1 MVVATKPM
9 VVASKPKLPSSAA
22 SASGSELGSL
32 FAAFD
37 KDSDGRIS
45 AAELRVCMRA
55 TLGEEVSAEDAE
67 ALVASVDAD
76 GDGLL
81 DADEFARLVHHAEV
95 VEEEAER
102 HRGLRLAFGMYEM
115 EGEGCITPTSL
126 KRMLGRLGAHQEI
139 DDCRAMIC
147 RFDLDGDGVLSFDEF
162 KIMMNA

>member
-1 MVVATKPM
+1 M
-9 VVASKPKLPSSAA
+9 VVASSSSA
-22 SASGSELGSL
+22 STSTSSELGSL

-37 KDSDGRIS
+37 KDADGRIS
-45 AAELRVCMRA
+45 AAELRLCMKA
-55 TLGEEVSAEDAE
+55 TLGEDVSAEDAE

-81 DADEFARLVHHAEV
+81 DGDEFARLVHAEV
-95 VEEEAER
+95 GEEER
-102 HRGLRLAFGMYEM
+102 HRGLRQAFGMYEM
-115 EGEGCITPTSL
+115 EGQGCITPTSL
-126 KRMLGRLGAHQEI
+126 KRMLSRLGAHQEI

>member
-1 MVVATKPM
+1 M
-9 VVASKPKLPSSAA
+9 VVASSSA
-22 SASGSELGSL
+22 SSTSRDLGSL

-37 KDSDGRIS
+37 KDADGRIS
-45 AAELRVCMRA
+45 ASELRLCMRA
-55 TLGEEVSAEDAE
+55 TLGEEVSAEEAE

-81 DADEFARLVHHAEV
+81 DADEFARLALAEV
-95 VEEEAER
+95 GEEER
-102 HRGLRLAFGMYEM
+102 HRGLRQAFGMYEM

-126 KRMLGRLGAHQEI
+126 KRMLSKLGAHQEI

>member
-1 MVVATKPM
+1 MVVATKKL
-9 VVASKPKLPSSAA
+9 VVAPSKPPASSA
-22 SASGSELGSL
+22 SAAGELGSL

-37 KDSDGRIS
+37 KDGDGRIS

-81 DADEFARLVHHAEV
+81 DADEFARLVQHAGV
-95 VEEEAER
+95 VEEEER

-115 EGEGCITPTSL
+115 EGQGCITPTSL
-126 KRMLGRLGAHQEI
+126 KRMLSRLGAHQEI